1 MGFGISTHRDDHN
14 TRKVVDIGGWQRGGI
29 CCPIRIQGVSSKP
42 YPKLIVAFARL
53 SEADFQVHVNAI
65 IAALTNHGRVPEPWP
80 APVPG
85 LTQVR
90 HVAVDK
96 LPPSP
101 ARVRLRAARPGGM
114 SGPCISPI
122 SVIVA

>member
-1 MGFGISTHRDDHN
+1 M
-14 TRKVVDIGGWQRGGI
+14 
-29 CCPIRIQGVSSKP
+29 P

-53 SEADFQVHVNAI
+53 SEADFQVRVNAI
-65 IAALTNHGRVPEPWP
+65 IAALPNHARVPEPWP

-101 ARVRLRAARPGGM
+101 TWVRLRAARPGGM

-122 SVIVA
+122 SVIVARSRAWRRCGRRSSWRGGDCRRACGGLLLFFPGLEATCH

>member
-14 TRKVVDIGGWQRGGI
+14 MRKVADIGGWQRGGI

-42 YPKLIVAFARL
+42 YPKLIVALARL
-53 SEADFQVHVNAI
+53 SEADFQVRVNAI
-65 IAALTNHGRVPEPWP
+65 IAALPNHARVPEPWP

-101 ARVRLRAARPGGM
+101 TWARLRAARPGGM
-114 SGPCISPI
+114 RWPWTSPI